1 MDLPGNPFAILT
13 FISAPAVLTNASCVL
28 LFGTGNRYGR
38 AIDRM
43 HELADMV
50 AQGSP
55 RQGSALQRAALEETE
70 LQLRM
75 RQLEAG
81 ETRTLL
87 IVRALTCF
95 YTAVAGFV
103 ASTLISLI
111 GAVLISSHIA
121 QGVTLAFALAF
132 LAGTLGVAAMIA
144 GAMMLARE
152 TTFSLRILREETSF
166 ITTHMRERAQRPL
179 GSAAP

>member
-1 MDLPGNPFAILT
+1 MDFPSNPFAILT

-43 HELADMV
+43 HALSDLVGKGAGLAEPEL
-50 AQGSP
+50 
-55 RQGSALQRAALEETE
+55 R
-70 LQLRM
+70 LRI

-95 YTAVAGFV
+95 YTAVAAFV
-103 ASTLISLI
+103 ASTLVSLI
-111 GAVLISSHIA
+111 GAVLVSARIEW
-121 QGVTLAFALAF
+121 GVSFSFTLAFF
-132 LAGTLGVAAMIA
+132 TGTVGVVAMIT
-144 GAMMLARE
+144 GAIMLARE
-152 TTFSLRILREETSF
+152 TSYSFAVLREERNF
-166 ITTHMRERAQRPL
+166 INEQVHARVAKL
-179 GSAAP
+179 VGSAPAHNV

>member
-1 MDLPGNPFAILT
+1 MEFPSNPFAILT

-43 HELADMV
+43 HELWGAV
-50 AQGSP
+50 G
-55 RQGSALQRAALEETE
+55 GGTKLEEGE
-70 LQLRM
+70 RQLRI

-95 YTAVAGFV
+95 YIAVAGFV
-103 ASTLISLI
+103 ASTLVSLI
-111 GAVLISSHIA
+111 GAVLVSMHREQGTSIS
-121 QGVTLAFALAF
+121 FAVAF
-132 LAGTLGVAAMIA
+132 LAGSVGVVAMIG
-144 GAMMLARE
+144 GAVMLARE
-152 TTFSLRILREETSF
+152 TTFSFRILREETKF
-166 ITTHMRERAQRPL
+166 ITDRMGRVVN
-179 GSAAP
+179 SKAAS

>member
-1 MDLPGNPFAILT
+1 MDFPTNPFAILT

-43 HELADMV
+43 HELSDAV
-50 AQGSP
+50 EKGAGLK
-55 RQGSALQRAALEETE
+55 GAGLEEAE
-70 LQLRM
+70 LRSRI
-75 RQLEAG
+75 RQLESG

-103 ASTLISLI
+103 ASTLVSLI
-111 GAVLISSHIA
+111 GALLVSARIERGVLFS
-121 QGVTLAFALAF
+121 FALAF
-132 LAGTLGVAAMIA
+132 LAGALGVVAMIT
-144 GAMMLARE
+144 GAAMLARE
-152 TTFSLRILREETSF
+152 TTFSFRVLREEKNF
-166 ITTHMRERAQRPL
+166 IAGRVRERVGKLVEAAAAR
-179 GSAAP
+179 GSET

>member
-1 MDLPGNPFAILT
+1 MEFPSNPFAILT

-43 HELADMV
+43 HELWDAV
-50 AQGSP
+50 EG
-55 RQGSALQRAALEETE
+55 GTKLEEGE
-70 LQLRM
+70 RQLRI

-95 YTAVAGFV
+95 YIAVAGFV
-103 ASTLISLI
+103 ASTLVSLI
-111 GAVLISSHIA
+111 GAVLVSTHRE
-121 QGVTLAFALAF
+121 QGTSIGFAIAF
-132 LAGTLGVAAMIA
+132 LAGSVGVVAMIG
-144 GAMMLARE
+144 GAVMLARE
-152 TTFSLRILREETSF
+152 TTFSFRILREETKF
-166 ITTHMRERAQRPL
+166 ITERMGRVVN
-179 GSAAP
+179 SKAAS

>member
-1 MDLPGNPFAILT
+1 MDLPTNPFAILT

-43 HELADMV
+43 HELSDTV
-50 AQGSP
+50 ETGS
-55 RQGSALQRAALEETE
+55 GLEETE
-70 LQLRM
+70 QQLRL

-81 ETRTLL
+81 ETRTLW

-103 ASTLISLI
+103 ASALVSLI
-111 GAVLISSHIA
+111 GAVLLSARIER
-121 QGVTLAFALAF
+121 GVSFSFTLAF
-132 LAGTLGVAAMIA
+132 LAGVVGVFTMLT
-144 GAMMLARE
+144 GAVMLARE
-152 TTFSLRILREETSF
+152 TTFSFRVLREEKNF
-166 ITTHMRERAQRPL
+166 INGRVRERVAKL
-179 GSAAP
+179 MVAAPRQEDMRR